1 MRVLIAH
8 SDAAVRGL
16 LAQTLSGR
24 GLQVEVA
31 ERLDQVNELV
41 AAREVDLA
49 LLEVGEAGEG
59 IDVCGRLKR
68 ELDRF
73 VPVVLL
79 LSRDAAEAR
88 QQALRA
94 GADECLD
101 VPVDVDELMARVRSF
116 LRIKSLQDEL
126 HAVDRLR
133 QELVEAVSHDL
144 RSPLVGIIGAV
155 QNMLGGYAGAT
166 TPQQREY
173 LMMIGRTA
181 SRFHERMERIQRLAR
196 LEVRRGAV
204 RVENVDLEEQTRR
217 AAAPLGQRLN
227 EKLVRLDI
235 RVLGGPPPVRGEA
248 SLVREA
254 LGHLLDNALK
264 YSPPSATIRVTIDE
278 VVENESFYVRWSVR
292 DEGMGIRRSDQE
304 RIFHRFEQVADAQ
317 DPAEAPGTGLGLAVA
332 KEIVESHGGRVEVRS
347 DLGKG
352 ATFVLL
358 LPAAGERVRA

>member
-1 MRVLIAH
+1 
-8 SDAAVRGL
+8 
-16 LAQTLSGR
+16 
-24 GLQVEVA
+24 
-31 ERLDQVNELV
+31 
-41 AAREVDLA
+41 
-49 LLEVGEAGEG
+49 
-59 IDVCGRLKR
+59 
-68 ELDRF
+68 
-73 VPVVLL
+73 
-79 LSRDAAEAR
+79 
-88 QQALRA
+88 
-94 GADECLD
+94 
-101 VPVDVDELMARVRSF
+101 
-116 LRIKSLQDEL
+116 
-126 HAVDRLR
+126 
-133 QELVEAVSHDL
+133 
-144 RSPLVGIIGAV
+144 
-155 QNMLGGYAGAT
+155 
-166 TPQQREY
+166 
-173 LMMIGRTA
+173 
-181 SRFHERMERIQRLAR
+181 MERIQRLAR

>member
-217 AAAPLGQRLN
+217 ARGTPRPAAQ
-227 EKLVRLDI
+227 
-235 RVLGGPPPVRGEA
+235 
-248 SLVREA
+248 REA
-254 LGHLLDNALK
+254 RPPGHPGPRRPRPRCGARR
-264 YSPPSATIRVTIDE
+264 AW
-278 VVENESFYVRWSVR
+278 FA
-292 DEGMGIRRSDQE
+292 RRSGTSSTTPSST
-304 RIFHRFEQVADAQ
+304 RR
-317 DPAEAPGTGLGLAVA
+317 PAP
-332 KEIVESHGGRVEVRS
+332 RS
-347 DLGKG
+347 G
-352 ATFVLL
+352 
-358 LPAAGERVRA
+358 